1 MEINQIAPQT
11 YSPETQTR
19 SQERKE
25 QGQELGN
32 AVEQA
37 AQAKRTEAE
46 AQKKAEQEA
55 AAEQQKQQQAQQ
67 PVSKMAKELQG
78 LADSL
83 GRSVQ
88 FSVNEESGDDIIMV
102 FHKKTKELI
111 RQIPSEEVVEM
122 RERLSKVF
130 GSIIEEQI

>member
-11 YSPETQTR
+11 YTTESRAQVAKKQPE
-19 SQERKE
+19 
-25 QGQELGN
+25 QELTN
-32 AVEQA
+32 VVDRANMTRQA
-37 AQAKRTEAE
+37 EAE
-46 AQKKAEQEA
+46 AKQQAEQKA
-55 AAEQQKQQQAQQ
+55 ATKAAEERLQAR
-67 PVSKMAKELQG
+67 PLTEMAKELQG

-88 FSVNEESGDDIIMV
+88 FTVNEESGDDIIMV

-111 RQIPSEEVVEM
+111 RQIPSEEVVEL

-130 GSIIEEQI
+130 GSIIEEKI

>member
-11 YSPETQTR
+11 YTPETQTR

-55 AAEQQKQQQAQQ
+55 ATEQQKQQ

>member
-11 YSPETQTR
+11 YTTESRAQVAKKQPE
-19 SQERKE
+19 
-25 QGQELGN
+25 QELTN
-32 AVEQA
+32 AVDRANMTRQA
-37 AQAKRTEAE
+37 EAE
-46 AQKKAEQEA
+46 AKQQAEQKA
-55 AAEQQKQQQAQQ
+55 ATKAAEERLQAR
-67 PVSKMAKELQG
+67 PLTEMAKELQG

-88 FSVNEESGDDIIMV
+88 FTVNEESGDDIIMV

-111 RQIPSEEVVEM
+111 RQIPSEEVVEL

-130 GSIIEEQI
+130 GSIIEEKI

>member
-1 MEINQIAPQT
+1 M
-11 YSPETQTR
+11 
-19 SQERKE
+19 
-25 QGQELGN
+25 
-32 AVEQA
+32 
-37 AQAKRTEAE
+37 
-46 AQKKAEQEA
+46 
-55 AAEQQKQQQAQQ
+55 
-67 PVSKMAKELQG
+67 SKMAKELQG

-88 FSVNEESGDDIIMV
+88 FSVSEESGDDIIMV

>member
-11 YSPETQTR
+11 YTPETQTR

-32 AVEQA
+32 AIEQA
-37 AQAKRTEAE
+37 AQAKRAEAE
-46 AQKKAEQEA
+46 AQKKAEKETQ
-55 AAEQQKQQQAQQ
+55 AEQQQAQQ
-67 PVSKMAKELQG
+67 PMSKMAKELQG

-88 FSVNEESGDDIIMV
+88 FSVSEESGDDIIMV